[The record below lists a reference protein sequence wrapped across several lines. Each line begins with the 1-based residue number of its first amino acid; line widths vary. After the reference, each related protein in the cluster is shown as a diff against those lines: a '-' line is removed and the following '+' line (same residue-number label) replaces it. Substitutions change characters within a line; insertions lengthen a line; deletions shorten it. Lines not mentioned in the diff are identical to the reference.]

1 MMQSAAEILKNLNKE
16 YQTNLRTSSNGSE
29 MRSNG
34 VNGNPERLLDPPFPP
49 DSRPY
54 GGQPDCPHCDGLGF
68 VVPDVN
74 MAHPSFGRAVPC
86 GCRAAVQESGRKEK
100 LLQLSQVGALQAC
113 TFDTFYPD
121 GIGLTPVKQR
131 NLKMA
136 FERVKAYATEPKGW
150 LVLKGGYGCG
160 KTHLAAAIAN
170 YRLTEG
176 ELALFVNTPDLLD
189 HLRAAYSPT
198 ASTSYDER
206 FEMVRNAPLLILDDL
221 GTQSNTEWAQEKLY
235 QIFNHRYNAR
245 LPTVITTNEELE
257 SIEIRIRSRMVDPS
271 LVQVV
276 TVLAP
281 DFRRTGVDQNQ
292 SDLSTL
298 SLHADKTFE
307 NFNVRE
313 QELPRGQSENLRR
326 ALATA
331 REFADNPC
339 NWLVFNSVGY
349 GNGKTHL
356 AAAVANYVINKG
368 ESVLFVV
375 VPDLLD
381 HLRATFNPASGI
393 RYDKVFDEV
402 KTAPLLVLDDL
413 GTESATAWAREKLY
427 QLFNYRYNARLPTV
441 ITTATA
447 IDELDP
453 RLATRM
459 FDESRCTFF
468 LLEVPSYR
476 GKIKSRQQARRK

>member
-1 MMQSAAEILKNLNKE
+1 MQSAAEIAKKSFDNKFQTSLK
-16 YQTNLRTSSNGSE
+16 TSSNGEQSPA
-29 MRSNG
+29 G
-34 VNGNPERLLDPPFPP
+34 FGFQIDPPFPP
-49 DSRPY
+49 DTRPL
-54 GGQPDCPHCDGLGF
+54 GGLPECPHCAGLGF
-68 VVPDVN
+68 VVPAVE
-74 MAHPSFGRAVPC
+74 PSQPGFGRAVAC
-86 GCRAAVQESGRKEK
+86 ACRASEQENSRKDQ
-100 LLQLSQVGALQAC
+100 LLKLSQIGALQHC
-113 TFDTFYPD
+113 TFENFHSD
-121 GIGLTPVKQR
+121 GIGLTPIKQR
-131 NLKMA
+131 NLKQA
-136 FERVKAYATEPKGW
+136 YERVRTYAEKPTGW

-170 YRLTEG
+170 HCLERG
-176 ELALFVNTPDLLD
+176 QLALFVNAPDLLD
-189 HLRAAYSPT
+189 HLRAAYSPNSE
-198 ASTSYDER
+198 AGYDER
-206 FEMVRNAPLLILDDL
+206 FEMVRNASLLILDDL

-235 QIFNHRYNAR
+235 QIFNHRYNSR
-245 LPTVITTNEELE
+245 LPTVITTNLELE
-257 SIEIRIRSRMVDPS
+257 AIEIRIRSRMVDPS
-271 LVQVV
+271 LVQVI

-281 DFRRTGVDQNQ
+281 DFRRAGVDQDQ

-298 SLHADKTFE
+298 NLHNDKTFD

-313 QELPRGQSENLRR
+313 QELPRGQAENLRR

-331 REFADNPC
+331 REFAENPC
-339 NWLVFNSVGY
+339 DWLVYNSVGY

-356 AAAVANYVINKG
+356 AAAIANHVTHKG
-368 ESVLFVV
+368 DTVLFVV

-441 ITTATA
+441 ITTATP
-447 IDELDP
+447 IEELDP

-459 FDESRCTFF
+459 LDGSRCTFF
-468 LLEVPSYR
+468 VLEVPSYR
-476 GKIKSRQQARRK
+476 GGLKARQPRRRK